1 MVTKAGAS
9 KLFGKKKDEPVNPD
23 EVDEII
29 YSEHG
34 KINGDL
40 WGKIHIHKDMVPI
53 IDDSEIHLDF
63 KVLSG
68 KLENFGPMEYLAEYF
83 ADKNVAK
90 VIFDTLQN
98 HIDMKDGV
106 LSIPNMTINTS
117 LGFVELS
124 GFQYNDYSYEYY
136 LKVPWKMVTKAGA
149 SKLFGKKKDE
159 PVNPDEVDEIIYS
172 EHGKKI
178 RYVNIQIKGDLEDY
192 QIKLKREK

>member
-1 MVTKAGAS
+1 M
-9 KLFGKKKDEPVNPD
+9 
-23 EVDEII
+23 
-29 YSEHG
+29 
-34 KINGDL
+34 
-40 WGKIHIHKDMVPI
+40 
-53 IDDSEIHLDF
+53 
-63 KVLSG
+63 
-68 KLENFGPMEYLAEYF
+68 AEYF

-98 HIDMKDGV
+98 HIDMKAGI

-124 GFQYNDYSYEYY
+124 GVQYNDYSYEYY
-136 LKVPWKMVTKAGA
+136 LSVPWKMVTKAGA

-159 PVNPDEVDEIIYS
+159 PVNPDEVDQVIYS